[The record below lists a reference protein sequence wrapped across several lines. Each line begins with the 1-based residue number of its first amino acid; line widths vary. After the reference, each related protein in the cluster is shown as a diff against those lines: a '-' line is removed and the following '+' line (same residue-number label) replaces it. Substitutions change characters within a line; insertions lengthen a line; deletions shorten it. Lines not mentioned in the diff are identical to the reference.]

1 MFILYI
7 ILPFFLFPFSYIF
20 LVKENI
26 NLLITIILYLIII
39 VYIGRLEVTALVKL

>member
-7 ILPFFLFPFSYIF
+7 ILPFFFLFTFSYIF

-26 NLLITIILYLIII
+26 NSLITKVLYLIII
-39 VYIGRLEVTALVKL
+39 VYIGRLEVTALV

>member
-7 ILPFFLFPFSYIF
+7 ILPFFFFLLFPLF

-26 NLLITIILYLIII
+26 NSLITIILYLIII